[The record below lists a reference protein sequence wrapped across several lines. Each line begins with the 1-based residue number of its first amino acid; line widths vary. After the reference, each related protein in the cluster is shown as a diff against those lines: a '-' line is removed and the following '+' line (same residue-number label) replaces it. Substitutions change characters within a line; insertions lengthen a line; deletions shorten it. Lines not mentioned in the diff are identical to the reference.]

1 MRRLEG
7 ALPDTGN
14 LRRRVDDVARVAG
27 TSMANLL
34 KLTRMA
40 VQNREDRVRA
50 LDPAAT
56 LRRGFSV
63 VQKQIN
69 GQVVTSTAQ
78 VTDGDSLSITVSNGL
93 IAATA
98 GSQTKLRPVRKRQ
111 KPTVETATMKRLL

>member
-1 MRRLEG
+1 
-7 ALPDTGN
+7 
-14 LRRRVDDVARVAG
+14 
-27 TSMANLL
+27 MANLL

-93 IAATA
+93 ISATA